1 MIGIYKITKKK
12 QHMGIFGHLKTLTT
26 SGDECSHVQLRRTVG
41 SARHPN
47 SYREGW

>member
-1 MIGIYKITKKK
+1 
-12 QHMGIFGHLKTLTT
+12 MGIFGHLKTLTT